1 MILLVLW
8 KMHWRHETW
17 SRETIEEAILN
28 VYIENID
35 GRDMKEGTVIR
46 WIWEVNLTKFSI
58 LIYDAA
64 SERKQSM
71 IPGILS

>member
-28 VYIENID
+28 VDIENID
-35 GRDMKEGTVIR
+35 GRDRKEETVIR
-46 WIWEVNLTKFSI
+46 WIWEVDLTKFSI

-64 SERKQSM
+64 SERKQSV

>member
-17 SRETIEEAILN
+17 SRKTIEEAILN
-28 VYIENID
+28 VDIENID
-35 GRDMKEGTVIR
+35 GRDRKEETVIR
-46 WIWEVNLTKFSI
+46 WIWEVDLTKFSI

-64 SERKQSM
+64 SERKQSV